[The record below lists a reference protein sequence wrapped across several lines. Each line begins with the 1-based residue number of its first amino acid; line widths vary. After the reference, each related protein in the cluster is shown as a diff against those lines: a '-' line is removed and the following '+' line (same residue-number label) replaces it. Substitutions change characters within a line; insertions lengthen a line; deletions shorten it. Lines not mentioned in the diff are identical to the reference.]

1 MRKLV
6 EIYFKG
12 RDAPIVVDFEGEWP
26 AWGTDVETVIKTLS
40 EEGRDRRLK
49 ILDWE
54 TVLAIVEVPV
64 VTDGQEVWTS
74 PEGEEFSG
82 PRETV

>member
-6 EIYFKG
+6 EVYFKG
-12 RDAPIVVDFEGEWP
+12 REAPVVVDCEGEW
-26 AWGTDVETVIKTLS
+26 ETTSDLF
-40 EEGRDRRLK
+40 EGGRDRRLR
-49 ILDWE
+49 IVDYDQI
-54 TVLAIVEVPV
+54 LAIVEVPIV
-64 VTDGQEVWTS
+64 SDTEEVWTS